1 MGIGKISD
9 YASFLQN
16 YQVPVIP
23 KVSIEEVREQNRI
36 AATQDMPAAVT
47 HETPEDIRP
56 RRKDAP
62 LEDIS
67 VVFNKQDDFGYIGQ
81 NKDIRSLDVEK
92 AIDDMKKDK
101 VLQQYQY
108 FVGNSRNIQ
117 AESEDGVVIRKF

>member
-23 KVSIEEVREQNRI
+23 RVSIDEVMEQDRS
-36 AATQDMPAAVT
+36 AATQNMPATAT
-47 HETPEDIRP
+47 HDTPEEIRP
-56 RRKDAP
+56 LRKDAQ

-81 NKDIRSLDVEK
+81 DRDIRSLDVEK
-92 AIDDMKKDK
+92 ALDDMRKDK

-108 FVGNSRNIQ
+108 FVGNSRKIQ
-117 AESEDGVVIRKF
+117 SESEDGVVIRKW